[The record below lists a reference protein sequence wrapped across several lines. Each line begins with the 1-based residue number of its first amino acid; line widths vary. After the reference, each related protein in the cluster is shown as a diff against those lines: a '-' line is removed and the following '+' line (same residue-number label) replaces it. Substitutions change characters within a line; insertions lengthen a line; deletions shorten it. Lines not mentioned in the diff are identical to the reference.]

1 MKKLVIHFLLFI
13 ALGLVAC
20 KDPIPEPE
28 AASLRSP
35 ADNESCLYVALG
47 AATANV
53 SFEWSEALNTDRYQV
68 EIINLSTGESF
79 GRTTEF
85 LFSSIT
91 LDRGFPYAWSV
102 TTSSEISSVRTE
114 SETRVFYLE
123 GQEQFTYVPFPA
135 ELLAPS
141 DGETISLNQGNI
153 TLSWRGADLDN
164 NIANYTLLLGTSP
177 DDLETIAREITVLNY
192 SLSLSAGTA
201 YFWKIISIDEDGN
214 RSESVINEFQ
224 TAP

>member
-1 MKKLVIHFLLFI
+1 MKKLVIHFLFLITF
-13 ALGLVAC
+13 GLVAC

-47 AATANV
+47 AAAANV
-53 SFEWSEALNTDRYQV
+53 SFEWSEALNTDSYEV
-68 EIINLSTGESF
+68 EIVNLLTGESIR
-79 GRTTEF
+79 RTTEF
-85 LFSSIT
+85 LFASIT
-91 LDRGFPYAWSV
+91 LDRGFPYGWSV
-102 TTSSEISSVRTE
+102 TTSSEISSVQTE

-135 ELLAPS
+135 ELISPS
-141 DGETISLNQGNI
+141 DGETISLNQGNT
-153 TLSWRGADLDN
+153 TLSWRGADLDD
-164 NIANYTLLLGTSP
+164 NIANYTLSLGTNP
-177 DDLETIAREITVLNY
+177 DTLETIATEITVLNY
-192 SLSLSAGTA
+192 SLSLSAGAT

-214 RSESVINEFQ
+214 RSESLINEFQ